1 MSPNVLVYS
10 VSDATGETALQA
22 CKAALA
28 QFGQFEESSIRSVS
42 HVLSEED
49 LRRVVKQAKDANAI
63 LAYTLVGPELRS
75 RIKELVEE
83 HEVKAVDLLGTLI
96 ARFARHLDR
105 KPLAVPGLG
114 HELDDDYFRR
124 VDAVEFAVANDDGRE
139 PRNLRKADI
148 VIVGISRT
156 GKTPLSNYIA
166 HRGYK
171 VANVPLVLDVNTPK
185 ELEDVDPRRVFG
197 LSIDPAA
204 LMKIR
209 QSRMETLRMEAH
221 ADYGDIR
228 HIRRE
233 AAWAR
238 KVFES
243 HPEWTVLNMTRKAIE
258 ETASKILELY
268 RATFEPAEA
277 ATDPATKELDA

>member
-1 MSPNVLVYS
+1 MSPSPLVYS

-28 QFGQFEESSIRSVS
+28 QFGQFDEGSIRSVS

-49 LRRVVKQAKDANAI
+49 LRAVVLKAKEANAI

-114 HELDDDYFRR
+114 HELDEDYFRR

-171 VANVPLVLDVNTPK
+171 VANIPLVLGVEPPK
-185 ELEDVDPRRVFG
+185 ELDDVDPRRVFG
-197 LSIDPAA
+197 LNIEPAT

-209 QSRMETLRMEAH
+209 QSRMESLRMESS
-221 ADYGDIR
+221 DYGDIR
-228 HIRRE
+228 YIRRE

-238 KVFES
+238 KVFEA

-258 ETASKILELY
+258 ETASKILEHY
-268 RATFEPAEA
+268 RATFGPSEVEKDDASK
-277 ATDPATKELDA
+277 DPDA